1 MIKRIANEDK
11 EDSKNLTLVGHLTE
25 LRRRII
31 QSGIFF
37 IIATLV
43 CYYYSEYIVKDILK
57 RAPNVNFVFIAP
69 AELLLSY
76 IKLAVVGGLAL
87 SLPLIIFQI
96 WSFISPGFKPNE
108 RKSIIISLIIGS
120 IFFFLG
126 VIFAYIIVMPSMI
139 QFFIGFQIDE
149 ISPMISFSS
158 YLGFFLDTLIAFGL
172 IFELPV
178 IMIILTRFNIVTVK
192 FLKKNRKYIILIIF
206 VVAAIITPPDVI
218 SQILLALPMLIL
230 FEIGIFFSKIVE
242 KKKAVNK
249 RLSH

>member
-1 MIKRIANEDK
+1 MIKRITNRDK

-31 QSGIFF
+31 HTGIFF

-43 CYYYSEYIVKDILK
+43 CYYYSESIVRDIIN
-57 RAPNVNFVFIAP
+57 RAPNINFVFIAP

-87 SLPLIIFQI
+87 SLPFIIFQI
-96 WSFISPGFKPNE
+96 WSFISPGLKPNE
-108 RKSIIISLIIGS
+108 RKTIIVALTIGS

-126 VIFAYIIVMPSMI
+126 VIFAYIVVMPFMI

-149 ISPMISFSS
+149 IRAMISFSN
-158 YLGFFLDTLIAFGL
+158 YLGFVIDTLLAFGL

-178 IMIILTRFNIVTVK
+178 IMIILTRFNIVTVR
-192 FLKKNRKYIILIIF
+192 FFKKNRKYIILIIF
-206 VVAAIITPPDVI
+206 IIAAIITPPDVI
-218 SQILLALPMLIL
+218 SQILIALPMLVL
-230 FEIGIFFSKIVE
+230 FEIGIFFSTVVE
-242 KKKAVNK
+242 KKKD
-249 RLSH
+249 